1 MEQNKTIGLASRWN
15 AEKLIENLRKVF
27 QNMDHKAKLA
37 EIRSHIQPMELGEA
51 TRIGREAID
60 EMMAEGANP
69 DDQDIR
75 MLNRLVIHGEAESD
89 RTWAN
94 ILLLVVGALLI
105 TMSVVVGTAGAYHAF
120 HAHPEAKII
129 GVYAAGFMVFGW
141 TSLLGVRK

>member
-15 AEKLIENLRKVF
+15 AEKLIENLRKAF

-51 TRIGREAID
+51 TKIGREAID
-60 EMMAEGANP
+60 EMMAEGAKP
-69 DDQDIR
+69 DDQDLR

-94 ILLLVVGALLI
+94 ILLLVVGYLLI

-120 HAHPEAKII
+120 HGNVEAKII
-129 GVYAAGFMVFGW
+129 GAYATWFFLAGWV
-141 TSLLGVRK
+141 SLLGVRK